1 MPDPEISEDYADGF
15 RTGFELAR
23 KQIVA
28 AVEGALVN
36 QTSIR
41 KAIKSVNVPAPM
53 REPTGLE
60 YRGG

>member
-1 MPDPEISEDYADGF
+1 MPNKEITTDFADGF

-23 KQIVA
+23 TQLQA
-28 AVEGALVN
+28 AVEKALTEH
-36 QTSIR
+36 TSVR
-41 KAIKSVNVPAPM
+41 KAMKSVEVPAPM